1 MSGEVEVCSD
11 RRGMIY
17 SRRRIEYVCMNETE
31 TGGNMHRVRVK
42 GMVYKVAV
50 RHLVWFGER
59 GTDKKT
65 EGQAEGVKVNEQ
77 Y

>member
-1 MSGEVEVCSD
+1 
-11 RRGMIY
+11 MIY
-17 SRRRIEYVCMNETE
+17 SRRKIEYVCMNAME

>member
-1 MSGEVEVCSD
+1 
-11 RRGMIY
+11 MIY
-17 SRRRIEYVCMNETE
+17 SRRKIEYVCMNETE

-42 GMVYKVAV
+42 DQ

-65 EGQAEGVKVNEQ
+65 EGQAEGAKVNEQ

>member
-1 MSGEVEVCSD
+1 
-11 RRGMIY
+11 
-17 SRRRIEYVCMNETE
+17 MNETE